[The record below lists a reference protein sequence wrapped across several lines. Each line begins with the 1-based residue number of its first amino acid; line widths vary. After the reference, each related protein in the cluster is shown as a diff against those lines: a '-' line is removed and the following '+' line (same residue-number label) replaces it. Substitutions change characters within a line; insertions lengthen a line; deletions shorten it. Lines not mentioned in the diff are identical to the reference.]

1 MERLDKY
8 PIVQARFRAL
18 GPPSKSWVVKSFPS
32 KSFLLSRPLS
42 LLSLLSPVRTL
53 GTVRSPGQSGP
64 DAQTF
69 RRSPDSPAGHPGMSE
84 RGEVGGLLEPYEDE
98 ERENQQAIVC
108 PSSLGP
114 TGRSNEEFSR
124 QSSPPPSASG
134 PAPRSQGFAAARCT
148 ALYRIHNALCTV
160 HSTQYAAR
168 DKVHRTQY
176 TIDYTQ

>member
-42 LLSLLSPVRTL
+42 LLSLLSPVRPL

-84 RGEVGGLLEPYEDE
+84 RGEGVGSSPRSRGGGVRDGGGLLEPYEDE
-98 ERENQQAIVC
+98 EKGNQQAIVC
-108 PSSLGP
+108 PSGLGP
-114 TGRSNEEFSR
+114 TGRSNEEFSQ

-134 PAPRSQGFAAARCT
+134 PTPRSQGLWQETRRSLPGASSYGAAAERP
-148 ALYRIHNALCTV
+148 LPP
-160 HSTQYAAR
+160 
-168 DKVHRTQY
+168 
-176 TIDYTQ
+176 